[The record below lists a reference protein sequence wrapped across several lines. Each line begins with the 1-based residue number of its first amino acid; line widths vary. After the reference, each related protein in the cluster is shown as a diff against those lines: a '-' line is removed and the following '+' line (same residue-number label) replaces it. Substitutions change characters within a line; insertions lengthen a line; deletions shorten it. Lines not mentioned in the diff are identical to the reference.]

1 MYVKRYIYSQWET
14 MRPNYGF
21 HLRRLDKN
29 SGYAAFEI
37 EFLTSTW
44 FCQATQEGREPFRQK
59 EHKLRKDIKE
69 GNHKQK
75 KQLLYYSWVLL
86 SP

>member
-44 FCQATQEGREPFRQK
+44 FCQAT
-59 EHKLRKDIKE
+59 
-69 GNHKQK
+69 
-75 KQLLYYSWVLL
+75 
-86 SP
+86 